1 MMFYHCFMDS
11 KGYFFA
17 RRVKDEN
24 IPFEHKG
31 VKLIKLEDDTPYD
44 QVPSLLRQEFFK
56 ETVFQSN
63 SVSQTKKIDIVQFIN

>member
-1 MMFYHCFMDS
+1 MMFYHCFMDA

-17 RRVKDEN
+17 RRVRDEN

-44 QVPSLLRQEFFK
+44 QVPSLLRQEFLKQKVGFT
-56 ETVFQSN
+56 EPSIE
-63 SVSQTKKIDIVQFIN
+63 KKIDIVQFIN